1 MKTIKSALEAHYQ
14 RHITALKCWTEFE
27 SDDEFGSDYESE
39 IESNPIADT
48 EYYAKVVFGD
58 VLGKE

>member
-27 SDDEFGSDYESE
+27 SEDEFGSEYESE
-39 IESNPIADT
+39 IESTPI
-48 EYYAKVVFGD
+48 YAKVVFGD
-58 VLGKE
+58 VLGNE